1 MVNSIKKINKTEE
14 LDVSCWVK
22 TRNSLASN
30 STFLLWTGSLYA
42 FVPNEKKKHLF
53 KIVGMSVSRCLPNE
67 DRSWDFTSRELTYY
81 LDPKTEKVIHQWH
94 NPWTGETL
102 PVAHVANNPVQGL
115 FKGDFPAQV
124 NGEITTFVFDLFTNY
139 PNPLAG
145 DSRFIEYSPQPTY
158 QATELFKLTVP
169 TSELLDPKIP
179 EVSQVIL
186 SWDRIGPWLPWMK
199 MGNKPGQL
207 IYSAQG
213 LKLNSFSEL
222 PEWLQEE
229 KNNRVPLYN
238 EAPTTI
244 LDKENIT
251 SWKYFKQNFADY
263 LAGARFPLPTGTEA

>member
-1 MVNSIKKINKTEE
+1 MVNLIKKIITTEE

-22 TRNSLASN
+22 TRCSLSSN
-30 STFLLWTGSLYA
+30 STFLLWTGSVYA

-53 KIVGMSVSRCLPNE
+53 KIVGISVSRCLPNE
-67 DRSWDFTSRELTYY
+67 DRSWDFSSRELTYY
-81 LDPKTEKVIHQWH
+81 LDPHTEQVIHQWH

-102 PVAHVANNPVQGL
+102 PVVHVANNPVQGL
-115 FKGDFPAQV
+115 FKGNFPAQV
-124 NGEITTFVFDLFTNY
+124 NVDTTTFVFDLFTNY

-145 DSRFIEYSPQPTY
+145 DRRFIEYSPQPTY

-169 TSELLDPKIP
+169 TVELLDPKIS

-213 LKLNSFSEL
+213 LKINSLSEL
-222 PEWLQEE
+222 PEWLRAEI
-229 KNNRVPLYN
+229 NNRIPLYKD
-238 EAPTTI
+238 APTKI
-244 LDKENIT
+244 LEVENIT
-251 SWKYFKQNFADY
+251 SWKYFKQHFPDY
-263 LAGARFPLPTGTEA
+263 LARARFPLPTPK

>member
-1 MVNSIKKINKTEE
+1 MVNSIKKIITTQE

-22 TRNSLASN
+22 TRNSLSSK
-30 STFLLWTGSLYA
+30 STFLLWAGSLYA

-67 DRSWDFTSRELTYY
+67 DNSWDFTSRELTYY
-81 LDPKTEKVIHQWH
+81 LDPDTEQIIHQWQ

-102 PVAHVANNPVQGL
+102 PVVHVANNPVQGL
-115 FKGDFPAQV
+115 FKGNFPAKV
-124 NGEITTFVFDLFTNY
+124 NGNNTTFVFDLFTNY

-145 DSRFIEYSPQPTY
+145 DSRFIEYSPEPNY
-158 QATELFKLTVP
+158 QAGELFKLTVP
-169 TSELLDPKIP
+169 TAELLDPKVL

-207 IYSAQG
+207 IYSTQG
-213 LKLNSFSEL
+213 LKLNSFSDL

-229 KNNRVPLYN
+229 INNHIPLYKD
-238 EAPTTI
+238 APTKI
-244 LDKENIT
+244 LESENIT
-251 SWKYFKQNFADY
+251 SWKYFKEHFSDY
-263 LAGARFPLPTGTEA
+263 LAGARFPLPIAQ